1 MNQQYDQCTKDLV
14 EQPSPSSP
22 SSTAWRQYDE
32 KLQTFVQIQQKY
44 WSLRMQSHLNR
55 YRSLVEEQNL
65 YHDLLSHSSNDDE
78 VSFSSFRIEITVSV
92 CRLLSERT
100 NQRIIE
106 M

>member
-1 MNQQYDQCTKDLV
+1 
-14 EQPSPSSP
+14 
-22 SSTAWRQYDE
+22 
-32 KLQTFVQIQQKY
+32 
-44 WSLRMQSHLNR
+44 MQSHLNR

-65 YHDLLSHSSNDDE
+65 YHDLLSNSSNDDE
-78 VSFSSFRIEITVSV
+78 VSFSFFFRIEIAVSA